1 MAYSFIGYNIALVV
15 TFLLLAAAT
24 ALLFIAP
31 TYLTVTNSATTNAT
45 IVANNKTAQGALYG
59 AAVSALIAVLILFV
73 FFFFYFR
80 FTVVDVVTLNTP
92 VLVEGA
98 KFGWGYY
105 IALLF
110 AWILTIV
117 IVGLGIYGIS
127 YIDTSTNNTGGS
139 TARSLAII
147 GVVLGILS
155 FFLILYMV
163 YETWAY
169 NRYLD
174 TLLVEPVVGV
184 AADARIGPI
193 SLVTNPGNNNNTFT
207 GEVRITG
214 TKIKGP
220 TFTMVNG
227 VKQPVSD
234 NTTENVSEVIHFK
247 DGQVD
252 NTPSVVQKAVVVPR
266 ERRIPVVAN
275 PQEAV
280 VVNQPAA
287 RVGRPRPLL
296 QPEVM

>member
-59 AAVSALIAVLILFV
+59 AAASALIAVLILFT

-80 FTVVDVVTLNTP
+80 FTVVDVVTLTTP
-92 VLVEGA
+92 DLVEGA
-98 KFGWGYY
+98 KFGWRYY

-155 FFLILYMV
+155 FFLLLYMV

-174 TLLVEPVVGV
+174 TLLVAPVVGV
-184 AADARIGPI
+184 AADATIGPI

-214 TKIKGP
+214 TKVKGP
-220 TFTMVNG
+220 TFTLVNG
-227 VKQPVSD
+227 VKQPVS
-234 NTTENVSEVIHFK
+234 ENVNENVNEVIHFK
-247 DGQVD
+247 NGQVD
-252 NTPSVVQKAVVVPR
+252 NAPPVVQRAAVVPR
-266 ERRIPVVAN
+266 REQVPVVVN
-275 PQEAV
+275 PQQP
-280 VVNQPAA
+280 VVNQPVA
-287 RVGRPRPLL
+287 RVPRQRPLL
-296 QPEVM
+296 NPEVM